1 VHHLKKAHKNAC
13 KYHIH
18 TEGRS
23 VGGWIFFVFDLPL
36 TILLYLTALPPNK
49 DNYCRK
55 QALVWCVLGPGI
67 FFPLK
72 DSAAF
77 IHTAFQSG
85 TDIPLWLYVSLPLS
99 ILLLIIF
106 WLNLGHDFP
115 ESKWGSFFTITA
127 LLVGLNLTKI
137 TVSVLINMLGLVGV
151 LFNLPKTYLGL
162 TILAVGNA
170 LPDAFTT
177 MALVKS
183 GSATLAISGGY
194 AGQLFGLLIGFG
206 ISMLKLTLSKGGQ
219 KFTLFNPELF
229 EQNFL
234 NILVVSTCG

>member
-1 VHHLKKAHKNAC
+1 
-13 KYHIH
+13 
-18 TEGRS
+18 
-23 VGGWIFFVFDLPL
+23 
-36 TILLYLTALPPNK
+36 
-49 DNYCRK
+49 
-55 QALVWCVLGPGI
+55 
-67 FFPLK
+67 
-72 DSAAF
+72 
-77 IHTAFQSG
+77 
-85 TDIPLWLYVSLPLS
+85 
-99 ILLLIIF
+99 
-106 WLNLGHDFP
+106 
-115 ESKWGSFFTITA
+115 
-127 LLVGLNLTKI
+127 
-137 TVSVLINMLGLVGV
+137 MLGLVGV

-206 ISMLKLTLSKGGQ
+206 ISMLKLTLSKGPE
-219 KFTLFNPELF
+219 KFSLFDPELI